1 MSITETKEFYDEFS
15 QSVMLKY
22 FRQVNARLEG
32 VKELCD
38 RNIQDEAKI
47 LEVGCGV
54 GILTKHLQKRASQ
67 IVSVDISETGLT
79 IARDYAHHTN
89 TDFYLLNVLE
99 NSVPLEKYGFF
110 DAIVVADVIEHI
122 PKEEHQKF
130 FRLLEGLLST
140 SGVIILTFPSSQ
152 HQVYLTDMEP
162 DKLQIIDEIVFVRE
176 ILAATNLWP
185 FAINY
190 FDADG
195 ENKYI
200 HLVLRANIDYTP
212 NKLTDFQKFVRR
224 VRNILWAA
232 KNRGFVKSIQNK
244 LSAN

>member
-22 FRQVNARLEG
+22 FHQVNARLEG
-32 VKELCD
+32 VKALCD
-38 RNIQDEAKI
+38 GNIQDGAKI

-54 GILTKHLQKRASQ
+54 GILTKHLQKRARQ
-67 IVSVDISETGLT
+67 IVSVDISEVGLK
-79 IARDYAHHTN
+79 IAREFANHAN

-99 NSVPLEKYGFF
+99 NSNPVEKYGLF

-122 PKEEHQKF
+122 PREEHQEF
-130 FRLLEGLLST
+130 FKVLEGLLSE
-140 SGVIILTFPSSQ
+140 SGVILLTFPSSQ
-152 HQVYLTDMEP
+152 HQVYLTDREP
-162 DKLQIIDEIVFVRE
+162 DKLQIIDEIVSVRE
-176 ILAATNLWP
+176 ILAASSLWP

-200 HLVLRANIDYTP
+200 HLVLRANIDYIP
-212 NKLTDFQKFVRR
+212 NKLTDFQKLVRR
-224 VRNILWAA
+224 ARNVIWAA
-232 KNRGFVKSIQNK
+232 TNRGFVKEIKNK
-244 LSAN
+244 LPVK